1 MATNQLVRTLPS
13 TVNVGGFVVPIE
25 TSYKIWIQVW
35 QIQENP
41 NIEAAKKFFGI
52 LYLAYPAESTP
63 IVANHKEEALKQALA
78 FLDRTLGDTTPP
90 RPLTQRE
97 KRIKDMRLFDW
108 DWDSSRVIADF
119 MREYNID
126 LTDDEQDMHWW
137 RFMSLFN
144 GLSDTSATME
154 AISIRAADIDAKG
167 MSAEQK
173 KHLRERKASLL
184 LPART
189 DKEAAHNRQML
200 RGC

>member
-13 TVNVGGFVVPIE
+13 TVSVGGFVIPIE

-35 QIQENP
+35 QIQERP
-41 NIEAAKKFFGI
+41 DLEATKKIFGI
-52 LYLAYPAESTP
+52 LYLAYPDESMP
-63 IVANHKEEALKQALA
+63 VVSQNKDEALEAALK

-108 DWDSSRVIADF
+108 DWDSARVIADF

-126 LTDDEQDMHWW
+126 LADDQDMHWW

-167 MSAEQK
+167 MSSEQK

-189 DKEAAHNRQML
+189 EKEAAHNRQML

>member
-13 TVNVGGFVVPIE
+13 TVDVGGFVIPIE
-25 TSYKIWIQVW
+25 TSYKIWIQIW

-41 NIEAAKKFFGI
+41 NIKAAKKLFGI
-52 LYLAYPAESTP
+52 LYLAYPEASTP
-63 IVANHKEEALKQALA
+63 VVTKHKEEALKQAFA
-78 FLDRTLGDTTPP
+78 FLNRTLGDTTPP
-90 RPLTQRE
+90 RPLTHRE
-97 KRIKDMRLFDW
+97 LRIKDMRLFDW

-119 MREYNID
+119 MREYKID
-126 LTDDEQDMHWW
+126 LTDGQDMHWW
-137 RFMSLFN
+137 RFMALFN

>member
-13 TVNVGGFVVPIE
+13 TVSVGGFVIPIE

-35 QIQENP
+35 QIQERP
-41 NIEAAKKFFGI
+41 DLEATIKAFGI
-52 LYLAYPAESTP
+52 LYLAYPASSTP
-63 IVANHKEEALKQALA
+63 VVAKHEEEALEQALA
-78 FLDRTLGDTTPP
+78 FLNRTLGDTTPP
-90 RPLTQRE
+90 RPLTHRE
-97 KRIKDMRLFDW
+97 KRIKDMRIFDW

-126 LTDDEQDMHWW
+126 LTDGQDMHWW
-137 RFMSLFN
+137 RFMALFN

-167 MSAEQK
+167 MSSEQK

-189 DKEAAHNRQML
+189 EKEAAHNRQML